1 MEIRRD
7 EYIAKLE
14 RLRGN
19 GRIKIIT
26 GLRRCGKSYLL
37 FRLFKNHLLDK
48 GVKETSI
55 LELSLENLEN
65 ARYRNPFALLD
76 YFRSRM
82 EDIHGQCYIFIDEIQ
97 FCSSMDNPDSPGDK
111 ITFVDALLSLS
122 KHPDADIYITGSN
135 SKMLS
140 SDILTQFRDRG
151 DEIKVLPLSYSEFY
165 EACPDKTNA
174 WLDYMTH
181 GGMPYSLQL
190 STHEEK
196 AEYLRKLFKLTY
208 IRDIAERNNL
218 SERDQ
223 EAIGIILDFL
233 SSAIGSLTNPSRL
246 ENRFVSE
253 RKMRISHN
261 DISRLIGYIEDAFI
275 ISSSKRYDLK
285 GNAYFDTPLKYYF
298 TDIGLRNAR
307 INFRQTEET
316 HTMENIIYNELIRRG
331 CSVDV
336 GVVESITK
344 NKEGKSQRSKLEIDF
359 VVNSSGQRIYIQSAF
374 SVSEKEKQNQETRS
388 LKMVHDSF
396 KKIVITGDR
405 IYPWFDQDGIYY
417 INLQDFLLNRNSL
430 VF

>member
-7 EYIAKLE
+7 EYIVKLE
-14 RLRGN
+14 KFRRN

-37 FRLFKNHLLDK
+37 FRLFKNHLIEE
-48 GVKETSI
+48 GVKEASI

-165 EACPDKTNA
+165 EAYPDKTNA

-181 GGMPYSLQL
+181 GGMPYSLHL

-246 ENRFVSE
+246 ENRFISE
-253 RKMRISHN
+253 MKMKISHN

-275 ISSSKRYDLK
+275 ISSSKRYNLK

-307 INFRQTEET
+307 INFRQTEEM

>member
-37 FRLFKNHLLDK
+37 FRLFKNHLRDK

-97 FCSSMDNPDSPGDK
+97 FCSSMDNPDSPWDK

-122 KHPDADIYITGSN
+122 KHPEADIYITGSN

-151 DEIKVLPLSYSEFY
+151 DEIKVLPLSYGEFY
-165 EACPDKTNA
+165 EACPDKTDA

-196 AEYLRKLFKLTY
+196 AEYLRKLFRLTY

-246 ENRFVSE
+246 ENRSVSE
-253 RKMRISHN
+253 KKMKISHN

-275 ISSSKRYDLK
+275 ISSSKRYDLR
-285 GNAYFDTPLKYYF
+285 GNAYFDTPLKYYY

-336 GVVESITK
+336 GVIESIIK

-388 LKMVHDSF
+388 LKMIHDSF

-405 IYPWFDQDGIYY
+405 IYPWFDQNGIYY

>member
-14 RLRGN
+14 KFRGN

-37 FRLFKNHLLDK
+37 FRLFKNHLLEE
-48 GVKETSI
+48 GVKEASI

-82 EDIHGQCYIFIDEIQ
+82 EGIHG
-97 FCSSMDNPDSPGDK
+97 
-111 ITFVDALLSLS
+111 
-122 KHPDADIYITGSN
+122 
-135 SKMLS
+135 
-140 SDILTQFRDRG
+140 
-151 DEIKVLPLSYSEFY
+151 LSYSEFY
-165 EACPDKTNA
+165 EAYPDKTNA

-181 GGMPYSLQL
+181 GGMPYSLHL

-223 EAIGIILDFL
+223 EAIGIILDFF

-253 RKMRISHN
+253 RKMKISHN

-275 ISSSKRYDLK
+275 ISSSKRYNLK

-331 CSVDV
+331 CSIDV

-359 VVNSSGQRIYIQSAF
+359 VVNSSGCI
-374 SVSEKEKQNQETRS
+374 
-388 LKMVHDSF
+388 LC
-396 KKIVITGDR
+396 
-405 IYPWFDQDGIYY
+405 
-417 INLQDFLLNRNSL
+417 L
-430 VF
+430 

>member
-7 EYIAKLE
+7 EYIVKLE
-14 RLRGN
+14 KFRRN

-37 FRLFKNHLLDK
+37 FRLFKNHLIEE
-48 GVKETSI
+48 GVKEASI

-151 DEIKVLPLSYSEFY
+151 DEIKVLPLSYGEFY
-165 EACPDKTNA
+165 EACPDKTDA

-196 AEYLRKLFKLTY
+196 AEYLRKLFRLTY

-253 RKMRISHN
+253 KKMKISHN
-261 DISRLIGYIEDAFI
+261 DISQLIGYIEDAFI
-275 ISSSKRYDLK
+275 ISSSKRYNLR
-285 GNAYFDTPLKYYF
+285 GNAYFDTPLKYYY

-336 GVVESITK
+336 GVIESIIK

-388 LKMVHDSF
+388 LKMIHDSF

-405 IYPWFDQDGIYY
+405 IYPWFDQNGIYY